1 MNVDDV
7 RQIIFRANG
16 SNRNIREVYLGGDP
30 PTLLWPKNYIY
41 TIVDVVWH
49 YPNGSSG
56 TVHPKGSIVDT
67 NNYAYATGTIQVET
81 QTGVFRPSIYDAVL
95 TPISFGDSNQYVEG
109 GVTKSIFYTDDN
121 KIKANN
127 IGTYP
132 INNTTAIPVTL
143 GYMSANLVE
152 STVFI
157 GANTCETSIVKETT
171 GLDIRFYNS
180 SAVTLPAGG
189 GNYEF
194 SVVRIYDDYT
204 KESWTSGANV
214 YTLLNTDQEDPLNAT
229 TFSAV
234 NNNTGTTIGTR
245 WSDHNSVIVTI
256 PSNNSTNSQVYKLSA
271 SYQTTDR
278 YGNQITVEDELL
290 VRQSA
295 GAYTYGP
302 IIIDA
307 FYYAKFNSS
316 GTLIEG
322 TIIPASG
329 NSGSS
334 DSPIYPVAIKF
345 HQGFGW
351 NGNTNTWIFDSTN
364 YGGSITGRHSVTLT
378 AYNNGQAINTRT
390 YTLDYLSATNPN
402 TGAVTRNSKW
412 KTVDTTTDD
421 WTIEGTVGLTIT
433 DQDNISGNAGATNI
447 YQQANRMTITT
458 IRNWYTSGY
467 KLYFMTEGGDYIT
480 DSEDSSTLSI
490 GRSGRVVM
498 VKSSV
503 KQSIDKRR
511 TWTSGATPED
521 FTEDSWGSQTS
532 CSSFTVTGSGYTKSG
547 SKLTFNENTTLSS
560 RSFTVSDSYSGFN
573 ATINIAQDAGVYVY
587 SSPIINSFSYQVA
600 EIGGG
605 YIYPTLEFIQ
615 GRYINVVDSYHK
627 IDDITGSINP
637 SNYTSRTASDGST
650 FTITYNY
657 TTVNGNANGRVSVSA
672 RPNDE
677 DGTQGSTVNIGR
689 VSAIVKCHNLDSSNN
704 VTTNVYQKQN
714 YAISYR
720 YVLNSYTIAW
730 VNTGSETN
738 CRFDATGGTSEG
750 YIKGIW
756 NISKLTK
763 YASRPSVEVSS
774 SVDVPND
781 KPSSITPTMTSG
793 DGRFFLVNYNSS
805 TGKVTLTPD
814 GCTGNESDNPMSY
827 SITGTSSNS
836 YTGSANSS
844 NSITATVSAGTKTYG
859 AVTISQ
865 FYYDTVRSDVTTLC
879 HVYASGGNA
888 TYTLVYYQYW
898 GWNGSTIQDD
908 NHKITSGASLSFTGN
923 IASYATLNS
932 NGTVYANSL
941 GTNEILSRQ
950 LASNINVTVTLNGKT
965 NNRTSTDIIY
975 QEANVKKLM
984 AASDIALSIG
994 GTTIGVPH
1002 TLNNYYS
1009 SKVAVVPTV
1018 SVKYGYTAWNYDIST
1033 TGRYT
1038 TDTITRT
1045 GMSARFVQN
1054 EYVQYDTGRTQ
1065 YNSTT
1070 HQWEPVYAW
1079 HWEDV
1084 YKGSSLGW
1092 LSLSA
1097 TSSKWEFTVTENDGA
1112 LRGNANDGP
1121 HGGNLRLEVNY
1132 ANGEVT
1138 ASKQFGF
1145 KQAAAVYS
1153 LQPQG
1158 ASTNIAIGDTDT
1170 TFSYKFTSIK
1180 NTHPYAITASMVTWN
1195 SNNINAS
1202 VSGITTINAEEGI
1215 YTINFSCDYNTS
1227 YSQRTAQFTVNN
1239 GQSVTRTVTQAAFVA
1254 PTISAPAYF
1263 VGTGTI
1269 SITASHSWEVVS
1281 LQTWDYDSNSLV
1293 EQVSSDVLYTV
1304 YSNSI
1309 KINRNTL
1316 SGTNVGH
1323 LKLRCGPKNNTWSY
1337 AYILIVPTYSISIN
1351 TTNVHITNAANNNVA
1366 YVTSTYPI
1374 NTGTISSGASSWLRW
1389 DGTTVKAV
1397 ANTNSS
1403 ERTGTAT
1410 MRGSVNIESQGSY
1423 SGYSTDSNNVSV
1435 TVTQEALIVEDSISI
1450 SPTSWTYNTG
1460 DLTRLLVTVTSSGN
1474 WTCDYDSEYFTVTPD
1489 SGTSSETSCSVRI
1502 KPSTAGGSTHRI
1514 NFECGAA
1521 SATLVVDAT
1530 NV

>member
-1 MNVDDV
+1 MNADDV
-7 RQIIFRANG
+7 RQIIFRANS

-49 YPNGSSG
+49 YPNGSSR

-81 QTGVFRPSIYDAVL
+81 QTGASRPPIYDAVL
-95 TPISFGDSNQYVEG
+95 TPIGFGDSNQYVEG
-109 GVTKSIFYTDDN
+109 GVTKSIFYIDGT

-127 IGTYP
+127 MGTHR
-132 INNTTAIPVTL
+132 IENATAIPVTL
-143 GYMSANLVE
+143 GYMSADPVN
-152 STVFI
+152 STVLI
-157 GANTCETSIVKETT
+157 GANTFETT
-171 GLDIRFYNS
+171 TVQETTDLEIRFYNG
-180 SAVTLPAGG
+180 SAIDIPAGG

-204 KESWTSGANV
+204 KESWTSGTNI
-214 YTLLNTDQEDPLNAT
+214 YTILNTDQEDPLNAT
-229 TFSAV
+229 TFSAI
-234 NNNTGTTIGTR
+234 NNTTGATIGTR

-256 PSNNSTNSQVYKLSA
+256 PGNNSTSSQTYKLSA
-271 SYQTTDR
+271 SHQSIDR
-278 YGNQITVEDELL
+278 YGNQVIVEDEIL

-316 GTLIEG
+316 GVLTEG

-329 NSGSS
+329 NS

-351 NGNTNTWIFDSTN
+351 NGNTNTWTFDSTN

-378 AYNNGQAINTRT
+378 AYDNGQAINTRT

-412 KTVDTTTDD
+412 KTVDTTTND

-447 YQQANRMTITT
+447 YQQANRMNITT

-547 SKLTFNENTTLSS
+547 SKLTFNENTTLGS
-560 RSFTVSDSYSGFN
+560 RSFTVSHSYSGFN
-573 ATINIAQDAGVYVY
+573 ATINVSQDAGVYVY
-587 SSPIINSFSYQVA
+587 SNPIINSFSYQVA

-605 YIYPTLEFIQ
+605 YIYPTLEFTQ
-615 GRYINVVDSYHK
+615 GRYINIVNASHK
-627 IDDITGSINP
+627 IDDITGSIDP
-637 SNYTSRTASDGST
+637 SSYTSRTASDGST

-750 YIKGIW
+750 YIKGVW

-879 HVYASGGNA
+879 HVYASGGNDA

-932 NGTVYANSL
+932 NGTIHANSL
-941 GTNEILSRQ
+941 GTNETLSRQ
-950 LASNINVTVTLNGKT
+950 LASNVKVTVTLNGQT
-965 NNRTSTDIIY
+965 NNKTSTDVIY
-975 QEANVKKLM
+975 QEANVKRLM
-984 AASDIALSIG
+984 SASDISMSIG
-994 GTTIGVPH
+994 NTTIGIPY
-1002 TLNNYYS
+1002 TFSNYYATG
-1009 SKVAVVPTV
+1009 KVEVVPTV
-1018 SVKYGYTAWNYDIST
+1018 SVKYGYTAWNYDVST

-1045 GMSARFVQN
+1045 GMSARFVQS
-1054 EYVQYDTGRTQ
+1054 EYVQYDTGQTT

-1070 HQWEPVYAW
+1070 HKLEPVYAW
-1079 HWEDV
+1079 RWEDR
-1084 YKGSSLGW
+1084 YKGPSLDW
-1092 LSLSA
+1092 LSIS
-1097 TSSKWEFTVTENDGA
+1097 TGSSKWEFTVTENDGA
-1112 LRGNANDGP
+1112 QRGD
-1121 HGGNLRLEVNY
+1121 LRLEVNY
-1132 ANGEVT
+1132 ANGEIT
-1138 ASKQFGF
+1138 ASKQFKF
-1145 KQAAAVYS
+1145 RQAAAVYVIS
-1153 LQPQG
+1153 
-1158 ASTNIAIGDTDT
+1158 AENTDHIAVGDTAGSFTYDVTSTMNGHKYDITTSMITFNNTWARVTGVTYRESDNKYRITFAYDGNTSSARST
-1170 TFSYKFTSIK
+1170 TFTV
-1180 NTHPYAITASMVTWN
+1180 TQAAS
-1195 SNNINAS
+1195 
-1202 VSGITTINAEEGI
+1202 
-1215 YTINFSCDYNTS
+1215 
-1227 YSQRTAQFTVNN
+1227 
-1239 GQSVTRTVTQAAFVA
+1239 GQSLSRTIDQAAFVA

-1263 VGTGTI
+1263 VGNGRFSVTTDYSWSIAEYTSIDLNGDVDGSEYI
-1269 SITASHSWEVVS
+1269 SITKYSSNQVS
-1281 LQTWDYDSNSLV
+1281 VGSGLPSDKAIKLKLQTAEKNGVRGYTYVLLV
-1293 EQVSSDVLYTV
+1293 A
-1304 YSNSI
+1304 N
-1309 KINRNTL
+1309 
-1316 SGTNVGH
+1316 
-1323 LKLRCGPKNNTWSY
+1323 
-1337 AYILIVPTYSISIN
+1337 YSISVN
-1351 TTNVHITNAANNNVA
+1351 YSNVSIDCTAHNNIA
-1366 YVTSTYPI
+1366 RVTSNYPT
-1374 NTGTISSGASSWLRW
+1374 NTGT
-1389 DGTTVKAV
+1389 V
-1397 ANTNSS
+1397 TNSNLLS
-1403 ERTGTAT
+1403 WNGLQLNASANRTTSQRSGRATMTGTVNITPNGAWSEYSAT
-1410 MRGSVNIESQGSY
+1410 ASVSVNVSQSAMPSY
-1423 SGYSTDSNNVSV
+1423 SIEATWDDGEKSWGYNPNERIDQQDVPTGIDVNASHPWSCNYNSNYV
-1435 TVTQEALIVEDSISI
+1435 TVSPSNGSAGNTHVDVTIDDSIRDNGNDPKTVSI
-1450 SPTSWTYNTG
+1450 EFFITE
-1460 DLTRLLVTVTSSGN
+1460 SS
-1474 WTCDYDSEYFTVTPD
+1474 
-1489 SGTSSETSCSVRI
+1489 SVRDSI
-1502 KPSTAGGSTHRI
+1502 TIEPK
-1514 NFECGAA
+1514 
-1521 SATLVVDAT
+1521 
-1530 NV
+1530 